1 MFGVVPSG
9 NQEKQGVYAGPSS
22 GASVIILT
30 HKLRKLAGRIWGGA
44 RSDGHLLGGGLMIR
58 FIVFLGLYWGALSK
72 EPTIFKPRRR

>member
-1 MFGVVPSG
+1 MVTKK
-9 NQEKQGVYAGPSS
+9 NRGVYAGPSS

-30 HKLRKLAGRIWGGA
+30 HKLRKLAGRKKGGC
-44 RSDGHLLGGGLMIR
+44 RGVMGTFLGGGLMIR